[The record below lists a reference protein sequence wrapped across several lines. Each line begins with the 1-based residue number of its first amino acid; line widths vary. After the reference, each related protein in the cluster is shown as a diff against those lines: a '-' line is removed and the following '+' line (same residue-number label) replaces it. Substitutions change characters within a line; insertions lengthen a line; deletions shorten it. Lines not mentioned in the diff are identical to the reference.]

1 MKNLNSMAVFVRVA
15 ESRSF
20 TMAAQRLGMSASG
33 VSKSISHLEEE
44 LGVRLVNRNTRKVS
58 LTSEGAAFFENCR
71 RLLAELD
78 DAEAKVTHGL
88 TVPRGRL
95 RVHAP
100 VAFGRRVIMP
110 ALYAFIKQNPDLI
123 VDVELS
129 DRAADLIAEGL
140 DVVVAIG
147 ELNDSRLAA
156 RKLCNLRFI
165 TCAAP
170 SYLELNGEPQTPEE
184 LDKHH
189 CLAFV
194 EPRTGRHR
202 SWAFSRKG
210 ERFTMTVHGNLNV
223 NDAESLLDAA
233 VAGTGIAVM
242 GSFVAAE
249 AVTQGRLKII
259 LRDYI
264 PEGPAIS
271 MVYAPNR
278 HLSPRIR
285 SFVDYL
291 REAIP
296 EDTAWDRMLFPE
308 EPKPWAQ

>member
-1 MKNLNSMAVFVRVA
+1 MKNLNSIAVFVRVA
-15 ESRSF
+15 ESCSF
-20 TMAAQRLGMSASG
+20 TAAAQRLGMSASG

-44 LGVRLVNRNTRKVS
+44 LGVRLVNRNTRKAS
-58 LTSEGAAFFENCR
+58 LTAEGSGFFEHCR
-71 RLLAELD
+71 RLLSELD
-78 DAEAKVTHGL
+78 EAEAAL
-88 TVPRGRL
+88 TYARTEPRGRL
-95 RVHAP
+95 RVQAP

-110 ALYAFIKQNPDLI
+110 ALYAFIERNPDLM

-129 DRAADLIAEGL
+129 DRAANLIEEGL

-156 RKLCNLRFI
+156 RKLCNLRFV

-170 SYLELNGEPQTPEE
+170 SYLERHGEPMVPEE
-184 LDKHH
+184 LDRHQ

-202 SWAFSRKG
+202 NWAFSRNG
-210 ERFTMTVHGNLNV
+210 ERFTRMVHGNLNV

-233 VAGTGIAVM
+233 IAGTGIAVM
-242 GSFVAAE
+242 ASFVAAE
-249 AVTQGRLKII
+249 AVMQGRLK
-259 LRDYI
+259 LVLKDYI

-271 MVYAPNR
+271 MVYAPSR

-285 SFVDYL
+285 SFIDYL
-291 REAIP
+291 REAVP
-296 EDTAWDRMLFPE
+296 EDTSWDRALFPGH
-308 EPKPWAQ
+308 PPWEQ